1 MPDVADDVKY
11 SEICNKTKTTV
22 VDCPLWMLTKIVL
35 ERKKKEI
42 FRDQRYSVQ
51 KEDSLSNM
59 KIARETIFVMIS
71 ILVFCNKKIFESCKS
86 FLFLLEERK
95 NGVWGILSGRVF

>member
-1 MPDVADDVKY
+1 M
-11 SEICNKTKTTV
+11 
-22 VDCPLWMLTKIVL
+22 
-35 ERKKKEI
+35 
-42 FRDQRYSVQ
+42 Q

-95 NGVWGILSGRVF
+95 NGVLGILSGRVFEIYVLGSGIISIFSFCFLFVVNSKFTLEMLAERNQEKKLVRF

>member
-1 MPDVADDVKY
+1 MF
-11 SEICNKTKTTV
+11 NKV
-22 VDCPLWMLTKIVL
+22 VL

-42 FRDQRYSVQ
+42 FRDQRYSVR
-51 KEDSLSNM
+51 KRRLLVNM
-59 KIARETIFVMIS
+59 KIAREMIFVMIS

-95 NGVWGILSGRVF
+95 NGVLGILSGRVF

>member
-35 ERKKKEI
+35 ETKKKI

-59 KIARETIFVMIS
+59 KITREMIFVMIS

-95 NGVWGILSGRVF
+95 NGVLGILSGRVF

>member
-1 MPDVADDVKY
+1 M
-11 SEICNKTKTTV
+11 
-22 VDCPLWMLTKIVL
+22 
-35 ERKKKEI
+35 
-42 FRDQRYSVQ
+42 Q

-95 NGVWGILSGRVF
+95 KWGFGVIEW